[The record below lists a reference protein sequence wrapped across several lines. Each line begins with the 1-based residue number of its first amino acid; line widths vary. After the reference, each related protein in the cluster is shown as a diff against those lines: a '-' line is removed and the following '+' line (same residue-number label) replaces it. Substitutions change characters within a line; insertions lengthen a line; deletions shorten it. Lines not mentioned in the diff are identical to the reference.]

1 MKIDPYSA
9 TWLVMKEHLDQRA
22 AELRAKL
29 ESNCGFEE
37 VIATRAVLREIKQ
50 LLNMVVPE
58 ESPLIPTHLDIP
70 S

>member
-9 TWLVMKEHLDQRA
+9 TWLVMKEHLEHRV

-29 ESNCGFEE
+29 EGNCCWDEI
-37 VIATRAVLREIKQ
+37 IATRAVLREIKQ